1 MDTRARAGIAGEGA
15 PPTMSRPMQGDSCRF
30 SDSWNR
36 RTGHLYYRRIYAD
49 ALLMLE
55 VARRHPL
62 MDPDRLIVTGVSQ
75 GGGITL
81 AAAG

>member
-1 MDTRARAGIAGEGA
+1 
-15 PPTMSRPMQGDSCRF
+15 
-30 SDSWNR
+30 
-36 RTGHLYYRRIYAD
+36 
-49 ALLMLE
+49 MLE

>member
-1 MDTRARAGIAGEGA
+1 
-15 PPTMSRPMQGDSCRF
+15 
-30 SDSWNR
+30 
-36 RTGHLYYRRIYAD
+36 
-49 ALLMLE
+49 MLE

-62 MDPDRLIVTGVSQ
+62 MDPDPLIVTGVSQ